1 MGARKN
7 AVISVDTMTKITD
20 PSFPS
25 CRRRVDHKMK
35 VLTLV
40 GEIHSECGARPN
52 AGDDA
57 FRSNLW
63 HRAIFLEGHIEER
76 RRDVGLSSAEHDH
89 KRRALSPELPLAF
102 VNNVAEIAEI
112 PGAMRVNDIC
122 LKRHAYNVVTRL
134 AQAWRSR
141 KRAHAGGRA
150 TVHLEFVD
158 QFRSHRGIVLRDGC
172 QGFFSIDVALA
183 NELTSFWINPP
194 KIARL

>member
-1 MGARKN
+1 M
-7 AVISVDTMTKITD
+7 
-20 PSFPS
+20 
-25 CRRRVDHKMK
+25 DHKIK

-40 GEIHSECGARPN
+40 GEIHGECGARPH
-52 AGDDA
+52 AGDDT
-57 FRSNLW
+57 FRPDRW
-63 HRAIFLEGHIEER
+63 HGVLFLEGHVEER

-89 KRRALSPELPLAF
+89 ERRTLSPELPLAF

-112 PGAMRVNDIC
+112 PGAMRVNDIY

-158 QFRSHRGIVLRDGC
+158 RFRSHRRIILRDGC

-183 NELTSFWINPP
+183 NELTSFWINLPE
-194 KIARL
+194 ITHL